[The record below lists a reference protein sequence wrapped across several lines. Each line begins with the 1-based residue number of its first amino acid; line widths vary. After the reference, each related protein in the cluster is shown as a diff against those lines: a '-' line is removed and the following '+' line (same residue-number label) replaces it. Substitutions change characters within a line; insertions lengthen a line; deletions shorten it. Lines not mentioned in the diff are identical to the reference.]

1 MDVNKVVK
9 VCAFNLLNLFKN
21 SLIHFGIAKRFH
33 FFGRLSK
40 PSAQK
45 LSWEDTYREIAASDE
60 DWSDWDAVFNDGL
73 DGDKMKAKIDKFAS
87 IADKNL
93 STEEIMNL
101 TRE

>member
-21 SLIHFGIAKRFH
+21 TLMHFGFAKRFLLLE
-33 FFGRLSK
+33 RLTK
-40 PSAQK
+40 PSVKK
-45 LSWEDTYREIAASDE
+45 LSWKDTYREMVASDE
-60 DWSDWDAVFNDGL
+60 DWSDWDVTVNDGL
-73 DGDKMKAKIDKFAS
+73 DGDKMIAKIDKFAG

>member
-21 SLIHFGIAKRFH
+21 TPIYFGFAKRF
-33 FFGRLSK
+33 FLLGRLRK

-45 LSWEDTYREIAASDE
+45 LSWEDTYQEMAASDE
-60 DWSDWDAVFNDGL
+60 DWSGWDAVINDGL
-73 DGDKMKAKIDKFAS
+73 DGDEMKAKIDKFS
-87 IADKNL
+87 GIADENL
-93 STEEIMNL
+93 STEEIMYL

>member
-21 SLIHFGIAKRFH
+21 TPIYFGFAKRF
-33 FFGRLSK
+33 FLLGRLRK
-40 PSAQK
+40 PSDKK
-45 LSWEDTYREIAASDE
+45 LSWEDTYLEMAASDE
-60 DWSDWDAVFNDGL
+60 DWSAWDATINDGL
-73 DGDKMKAKIDKFAS
+73 DGDKLIAKIDKFAG

>member
-1 MDVNKVVK
+1 MDANKVVK
-9 VCAFNLLNLFKN
+9 ICVLNPLNLVKN
-21 SLIHFGIAKRFH
+21 SLIHFGIAKRFLLL
-33 FFGRLSK
+33 GRLRK

-45 LSWEDTYREIAASDE
+45 LSWEDTYREMAASDE
-60 DWSDWDAVFNDGL
+60 DWSDWDLTVNDGL
-73 DGDKMKAKIDKFAS
+73 DGDKMKAKIDKFAG

>member
-1 MDVNKVVK
+1 MSLKV
-9 VCAFNLLNLFKN
+9 FNLFKN
-21 SLIHFGIAKRFH
+21 TLIHFGFAKRFH

-45 LSWEDTYREIAASDE
+45 LSWEDTYREMAASDE
-60 DWSDWDAVFNDGL
+60 DWSAWDATINDGL
-73 DGDKMKAKIDKFAS
+73 DGDKLIAKIDKFAG